1 MKIEEAIKQGRFGSN
16 FHKAVVNL
24 IYTSNWLRDAHT
36 DLFRKYGILSQ
47 HFNALRIIKGRH
59 PKPVSAGE
67 IKEVLLDKAS
77 DVTRLLDK
85 LVKQGYVK
93 RQLCEYNRR
102 KMDITLTPTGL
113 QLLEELESPLTAFY
127 EELATRLSAE
137 EALLLS
143 DLLDKIRK

>member
-85 LVKQGYVK
+85 LVN
-93 RQLCEYNRR
+93 L
-102 KMDITLTPTGL
+102 D
-113 QLLEELESPLTAFY
+113 
-127 EELATRLSAE
+127 LA
-137 EALLLS
+137 
-143 DLLDKIRK
+143 KG

>member
-36 DLFRKYGILSQ
+36 EVFKKYGILSQ

-67 IKEVLLDKAS
+67 IKDVLLDKAS

-93 RQLCEYNRR
+93 RQLCEFNRR
-102 KMDITLTPTGL
+102 KMDITITPKGL
-113 QLLEELESPLTAFY
+113 QLLEELEAPLSAFY
-127 EELATRLSAE
+127 EDLGTRLSAE
-137 EALLLS
+137 DALVLS
-143 DLLDKIRK
+143 DLLDKVRK

>member
-1 MKIEEAIKQGRFGSN
+1 MKIEEAIKQGRFGNN

-24 IYTSNWLRDAHT
+24 IYTSNWLRDTQT
-36 DLFRKYGILSQ
+36 DIFKKYDILPQ
-47 HFNALRIIKGRH
+47 HFNALRIIKGRY

-67 IKEVLLDKAS
+67 IKDVLLDKAS

-102 KMDITLTPTGL
+102 KMDITITPKGL
-113 QLLEELESPLTAFY
+113 QLLEELEAPMAAFY
-127 EELATRLSAE
+127 EDLATRLSAE
-137 EALLLS
+137 DALQLS
-143 DLLDKIRK
+143 DLLDKLRR

>member
-67 IKEVLLDKAS
+67 IKDVLLDKAS

-85 LVKQGYVK
+85 LVTQGYVK

-102 KMDITLTPTGL
+102 KMDITLTPRGL
-113 QLLEELESPLTAFY
+113 QLLEELEGPLNAFY

>member
-1 MKIEEAIKQGRFGSN
+1 MRIEEAIKQGKFSNN
-16 FHKAVVNL
+16 FHKALVNL
-24 IYTSNWLRDAHT
+24 IFTSNWLRDANAEI
-36 DLFRKYGILSQ
+36 FKKYDILPQ

-102 KMDITLTPTGL
+102 KMDITITPEGL
-113 QLLEELESPLTAFY
+113 ELLEELETPMKAFY
-127 EELATRLSAE
+127 EDLGTRITPE
-137 EALLLS
+137 EAEQLS
-143 DLLDKIRK
+143 DLLDKIRT

>member
-1 MKIEEAIKQGRFGSN
+1 MKIEEAIKQARFGNN
-16 FHKAVVNL
+16 FQKAVVNL
-24 IYTSNWLRDAHT
+24 IYTSNWLRDTQA
-36 DLFRKYGILSQ
+36 DIFKKYDILPQ
-47 HFNALRIIKGRH
+47 HFNALRIIKGRC

-67 IKEVLLDKAS
+67 IKDVLLDKAS

-102 KMDITLTPTGL
+102 KMDITITTKGL
-113 QLLEELESPLTAFY
+113 QLLEELEAPIASFY
-127 EELATRLSAE
+127 EDLATRLSQE

-143 DLLDKIRK
+143 DLLDRVRR